1 MDTVIFTIISATN
14 GMQTH
19 QNVPDSR
26 FLNIWDIVKAQMRRM
41 LSNKPIPDLLE
52 CGTNTSLSMLGILC
66 KFRDGIRH
74 WRVVGRLSLTGEVV
88 QGPWESRGVEHEG
101 RAARRHR
108 IVRFSV
114 TVIRKTDRSRT
125 HPNDHLYG
133 TVYGCSVAVKSSDRR
148 PYNVVMRL
156 IFYLTVDSI

>member
-52 CGTNTSLSMLGILC
+52 CGTNISLSMLGVLC
-66 KFRDGIRH
+66 KFRNGIRH
-74 WRVVGRLSLTGEVV
+74 WRVVGRLSLTGDVV
-88 QGPWESRGVEHEG
+88 QGPWESRGVEHVG
-101 RAARRHR
+101 GLPRM
-108 IVRFSV
+108 
-114 TVIRKTDRSRT
+114 RSRT
-125 HPNDHLYG
+125 QG
-133 TVYGCSVAVKSSDRR
+133 ICRTCAVAC
-148 PYNVVMRL
+148 RL
-156 IFYLTVDSI
+156 CLQLLAYSLTVRGALVDDE